1 QLEGCFMSRVSFRIF
16 KETLLRNCVKF
27 SLTQTDGIWAGKMAE
42 LFFDSSLNKVCDCG
56 ENVLK

>member
-1 QLEGCFMSRVSFRIF
+1 MSRVSFRIF